1 VFADPEE
8 AITFLDLLRELKKRD
23 DLQVF
28 AWCLLSNHFLCAA
41 AHKKCYAER
50 SVM

>member
-8 AITFLDLLRELKKRD
+8 AITFLDLLRKLKQRD

-28 AWCLLSNHFLCAA
+28 AWCLLATHS
-41 AHKKCYAER
+41 
-50 SVM
+50 